1 MKDIRMAKLKC
12 QARISAIAVVFG
24 ALGACAGT
32 PYEEGTPQVETQAE
46 VQVATVTETEAAPEA
61 IYQTATETRSASTPT
76 DTVQRQE
83 AMQSVA
89 SLPSFASSGHAR
101 MDAWR
106 DEFAARAMREG
117 HAPEIVYDVLRDIE
131 PLETYLPKNPRPK
144 GNQSAVSEQAE
155 FAKPVWDYLRTA
167 VSDTRKVRGASE
179 IGEDR
184 ATFDAIEAAYGVD
197 QNVVAAIWGMETN
210 FGGNIGNFDGPET
223 LANMAV
229 EGRRIGLAEKELLS
243 TMTLIGQGL
252 ATREQL
258 ISGWAGAMGHTQFMP
273 STLLAY
279 GVDFSGD
286 GNRDVWAT
294 RADALASAAN
304 YLKASGYVS
313 DEPWGLE
320 VNVPASF
327 DYGLSDGGKLSA
339 QAWSELGVQPIR
351 GGAISDLAGGVE
363 RRARLWLPAGAS
375 GPKYLLFKNFDVFL
389 TYNRSNSYAFS
400 VGLLADAIGGQDGP
414 VAAWPIGLAVLSKA
428 EVKDMQAGLN
438 ALGFDAGAVDGV
450 VGNGTRRAL
459 RSFQKANGLLA
470 DGYPTVE
477 ALGYVRAA
485 Q

>member
-1 MKDIRMAKLKC
+1 MPKLKY
-12 QARISAIAVVFG
+12 QARISAIAVVLG

-32 PYEEGTPQVETQAE
+32 PHEEVSPQAGARVEAE
-46 VQVATVTETEAAPEA
+46 AAPVSEAVTEAANQSAAETQPA
-61 IYQTATETRSASTPT
+61 SKLADTAQLQDGA
-76 DTVQRQE
+76 
-83 AMQSVA
+83 QSVV

-117 HAPEIVYDVLRDIE
+117 HAPEIVYDVLRDIG
-131 PLETYLPKNPRPK
+131 PLETYLPKDPRPT

-155 FAKPVWDYLRTA
+155 FAKPVWEYLRTA

-184 ATFDAIEAAYGVD
+184 ATFEAIEAAYGVD
-197 QNVVAAIWGMETN
+197 KHVVAAIWGMETN
-210 FGGNIGNFDGPET
+210 FGGFIGNFDGPET

-229 EGRRIGLAEKELLS
+229 EGRRIGLAEKELLA

-252 ATREQL
+252 TTRAQL
-258 ISGWAGAMGHTQFMP
+258 ISGWAGAMGQTQFMP

-286 GNRDVWAT
+286 GHRDVWAT

-304 YLKASGYVS
+304 YLKASGYVR

-320 VNVPASF
+320 VTVPDSF

-339 QAWSELGVQPIR
+339 QAWSELGVAPIR
-351 GGAISDLAGGVE
+351 GGAISELAGGPE

-414 VAAWPIGLAVLSKA
+414 VATWPIGLAVLSKA
-428 EVKDMQAGLN
+428 EVKEMQTGLN
-438 ALGFDAGAVDGV
+438 ALGFDAGIVDGV

-459 RSFQKANGLLA
+459 RSFQKANGLIA
-470 DGYPTVE
+470 DGYPTVQ
-477 ALGYVRAA
+477 ALGDVRAR